1 MDQSPGLSISK
12 HTIWFT
18 KFPVFDSD
26 GQTDAYLR
34 VDYDGDLEMI
44 VRGIAYRGRIKELEF
59 DKLFTQ
65 RTAEDLSFQTVWDNM
80 DSGSIQHEIHNA
92 LQEMPPEVLM
102 RLQV

>member
-1 MDQSPGLSISK
+1 MMDQSPGLSISK

-18 KFPVFDSD
+18 KIPMFDSD
-26 GQTDAYLR
+26 GKTEAFLR

-44 VRGIAYRGRIKELEF
+44 LRGVAYRGRIKELAI
-59 DKLFTQ
+59 TPP
-65 RTAEDLSFQTVWDNM
+65 TFQTTWDNM
-80 DSGSIQHEIHNA
+80 DSGSIQHEVHNA